1 MRGKVLKV
9 AAKIYLRAG
18 EKGVGGGGGGGER
31 SLPYSCLASIEH
43 DLSVVSCLDTITWA
57 HRFNVK

>member
-18 EKGVGGGGGGGER
+18 EKGVGGGGGGGGKKSAIFVF
-31 SLPYSCLASIEH
+31 SLL
-43 DLSVVSCLDTITWA
+43 
-57 HRFNVK
+57 